1 MSPPHEPCVLQASMF
16 VSPKRPFHLPIY
28 AQKMAHALISSEPT
42 RVPTPRFCGDPQVLK
57 YLDIHVDQD
66 DLLVEHGSA
75 DGNGNL
81 ASPLN
86 LSYHLLVIL
95 LDLVPSPIARQ
106 FLISYLHFIIF
117 FTVLG
122 CHNSTPFFNLSPQ

>member
-57 YLDIHVDQD
+57 YLDIYAGQV
-66 DLLVEHGSA
+66 DLLIEHCST
-75 DGNGNL
+75 DGIGNL
-81 ASPLN
+81 E
-86 LSYHLLVIL
+86 
-95 LDLVPSPIARQ
+95 
-106 FLISYLHFIIF
+106 IIESSWSFVGNTPRSSTF
-117 FTVLG
+117 FGSKT
-122 CHNSTPFFNLSPQ
+122 NSD